1 MSDNTVA
8 IFTSTGEI
16 CRSSRYNK
24 NNFSFVLENADNP
37 ATPTY
42 TNKPELNDFGE
53 FVTSIKVDWHV
64 IKSTGHQFIIK
75 EDGTVEHLDTL
86 VIANATC
93 FHTAQVKLLIVVK
106 YLLKIFGNELDSSI

>member
-42 TNKPELNDFGE
+42 TNKPEVNDFGE

-75 EDGTVEHLDTL
+75 VDGTVEHLDTL
-86 VIANATC
+86 MIANATC